1 MYEDLIKRLRDAHGG
16 SEGIK
21 MCTEAADVIEK
32 LSRDFVIIDDMNHD
46 KDIEIEELKSELE
59 EVKRERDAAIKHGRW
74 KRFEEIGGNIGV
86 SCSACRWKDYQHGK
100 YKSNLYNYCPNCGA
114 KMDAEEEKK

>member
-59 EVKRERDAAIKHGRW
+59 EVKREHDAVIKHGQWSKENTR
-74 KRFEEIGGNIGV
+74 KKSYLLAYYCGGNGI
-86 SCSACRWKDYQHGK
+86 CA
-100 YKSNLYNYCPNCGA
+100 YNYCPHCGS
-114 KMDAEEEKK
+114 KMDAEEEKE